1 MNYAGI
7 EPLNITNGTG
17 LRVCLFVSGCN
28 HHCKNCFNPETW
40 DFNYGKKFDN
50 EAKEQILK
58 YLEESHIHGLTIL
71 GGEPMDPLNQKDVAD
86 LITEVKTKL
95 PNKTIWVYTGYVI
108 EDLYPN
114 GKANTDYTA
123 QILDNINVLIDGPFV
138 EAKKDL
144 SLKFRGSSNQRIID
158 MEKTRTTGIVT
169 EYVL

>member
-1 MNYAGI
+1 
-7 EPLNITNGTG
+7 
-17 LRVCLFVSGCN
+17 
-28 HHCKNCFNPETW
+28 
-40 DFNYGKKFDN
+40 
-50 EAKEQILK
+50 
-58 YLEESHIHGLTIL
+58 
-71 GGEPMDPLNQKDVAD
+71 MDPLNQKDVAN

-114 GKANTDYTA
+114 GRANTDYTA
-123 QILDNINVLIDGPFV
+123 QILDNINVLVDGPFV

-158 MEKTRTTGIVT
+158 MEKTRTTGIIT